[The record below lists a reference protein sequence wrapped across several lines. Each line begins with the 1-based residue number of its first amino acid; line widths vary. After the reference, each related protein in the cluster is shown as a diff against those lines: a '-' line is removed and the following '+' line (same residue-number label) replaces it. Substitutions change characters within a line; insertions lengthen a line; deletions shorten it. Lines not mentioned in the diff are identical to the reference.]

1 MNTALGTLQLPS
13 PRRLPRAGRG
23 AAVRRPRGFI
33 MGYLMTALI
42 ILGIVTAALSRMR
55 DEQASAD
62 WVDRAQS
69 TLRTNV
75 QIIRAQV
82 LLCAATS
89 TNNQAGLVAAMPPS
103 ADDTNGDALESV
115 QCTGTGQRLFD
126 GTNSVFLPRPPQGF
140 TPWAYVNDLGGTGN
154 IFARTST
161 SDSNGVAAVN
171 RLSRTFGT
179 DEMSVTIA
187 GGTTTLTYFLRTPPA
202 ATP

>member
-1 MNTALGTLQLPS
+1 MNTALGTLQLPT

-23 AAVRRPRGFI
+23 AAARRPRGFI

-42 ILGIVTAALSRMR
+42 ILGIITAALSRIR
-55 DEQASAD
+55 DEQASAE

-69 TLRTNV
+69 KLRTNV
-75 QIIRAQV
+75 QIIRSQV

-89 TNNQAGLVAAMPPS
+89 TSDVAGLVAAMPQS
-103 ADDTNGDALESV
+103 ADDINGDALESV

-126 GTNSVFLPRPPQGF
+126 GTNTVFLPRPPEGF
-140 TPWAYVNDLGGTGN
+140 TPWAYVNDLGASGT

-179 DEMSVTIA
+179 DEMSVTTA
-187 GGTTTLTYFLRTPPA
+187 GGTTTLTYFLRRPA

>member
-1 MNTALGTLQLPS
+1 MNTALGTLQLPT

-55 DEQASAD
+55 DEQASAE

-75 QIIRAQV
+75 QIIRTQV
-82 LLCAATS
+82 LLCAAASS
-89 TNNQAGLVAAMPPS
+89 TAQAGLVAAMPQS
-103 ADDTNGDALESV
+103 VDDTNGDALASV
-115 QCTGTGQRLFD
+115 QCTSTGQRLFD
-126 GTNSVFLPRPPQGF
+126 GTNTVFLPRPPEGF
-140 TPWAYVNDLGGTGN
+140 TPWVYVNDLGASGT

-161 SDSNGVAAVN
+161 SDANGIAAVN
-171 RLSRTFGT
+171 RLRRTFGT
-179 DEMSVTIA
+179 DEMSLTTA
-187 GGTTTLTYFLRTPPA
+187 GGTTTLTYFLRRPPA

>member
-1 MNTALGTLQLPS
+1 M
-13 PRRLPRAGRG
+13 
-23 AAVRRPRGFI
+23 RRPRGFI

-55 DEQASAD
+55 DEQASAE

-89 TNNQAGLVAAMPPS
+89 VADTAALVAAMPQS

-126 GTNSVFLPRPPQGF
+126 GTNTVFLPRPPQGF

-154 IFARTST
+154 IFALTST

-171 RLSRTFGT
+171 RLGRTFGT
-179 DEMSVTIA
+179 DEMAVTTA
-187 GGTTTLTYFLRTPPA
+187 
-202 ATP
+202 